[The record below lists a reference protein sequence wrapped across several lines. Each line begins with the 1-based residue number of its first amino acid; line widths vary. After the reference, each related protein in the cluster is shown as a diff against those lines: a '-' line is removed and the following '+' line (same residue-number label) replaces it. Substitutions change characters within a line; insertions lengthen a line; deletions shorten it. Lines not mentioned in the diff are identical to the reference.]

1 MVVTRSKSP
10 KKGLEEAPSTPRTP
24 RKSTSKKTPKSASAA
39 TPERKRGGSSA
50 APPFPGAGLLICV
63 AVAIV
68 SLLLFARGVGDVG
81 EGVKVCKATSIQF
94 PTEAFF
100 GCCGNLQL
108 AGVGV
113 RKKANIIP
121 VYSVGMYTKGPGL
134 SGGSAKALLGASAPK
149 AARLTFALI
158 TGVKAA
164 DAAQALRDGVA
175 KVGGVEE
182 SAMNKFQALLESGIG
197 AEKMKKGDSMTLE
210 WGGGGKAVEVTVR
223 GKKVGKIA
231 DASLA
236 KGLLRLYLD
245 EKNTVS
251 PALIKDI
258 GSS

>member
-1 MVVTRSKSP
+1 MTVFAHPIDVHYTL
-10 KKGLEEAPSTPRTP
+10 KGIDGWPR
-24 RKSTSKKTPKSASAA
+24 
-39 TPERKRGGSSA
+39 
-50 APPFPGAGLLICV
+50 
-63 AVAIV
+63 
-68 SLLLFARGVGDVG
+68 
-81 EGVKVCKATSIQF
+81 
-94 PTEAFF
+94 
-100 GCCGNLQL
+100 LQL
-108 AGVGV
+108 EVW
-113 RKKANIIP
+113 
-121 VYSVGMYTKGPGL
+121 
-134 SGGSAKALLGASAPK
+134 
-149 AARLTFALI
+149 
-158 TGVKAA
+158 
-164 DAAQALRDGVA
+164 
-175 KVGGVEE
+175 GVEE